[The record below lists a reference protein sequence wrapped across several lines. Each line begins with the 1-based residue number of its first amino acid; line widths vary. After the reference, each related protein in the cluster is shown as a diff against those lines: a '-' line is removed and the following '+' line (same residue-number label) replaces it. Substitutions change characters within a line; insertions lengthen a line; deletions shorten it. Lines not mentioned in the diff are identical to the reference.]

1 MIKKIPYGKQFID
14 NKDINLVKQSL
25 KGKYI
30 TTGNF
35 VNLFEKE
42 IKKKTGS
49 KFALSCVNGTAGLH
63 LALLSLKLKKNDVV
77 IMPAINFISSY
88 RVAELL
94 NLKIFL
100 ADVDPLSGQMTPAN
114 VESCIKKN
122 KIKKIKVIITMYLG
136 GYIENNLN
144 FFELKKK
151 YKCFLV
157 EDACHALGAKYKFK
171 NSYYSLG
178 SCKHSDIAVFSF
190 HPVKNITTGEGG
202 AILTNNNILAKRI
215 ALFRNHGMLKSKNYW
230 KYDIKDLGYNYRLSD
245 INCAL
250 GLSQLRKLDKFIKKR
265 KEIFLNYNKNFKKFN
280 QINLYNYSNKNNG
293 YHLYI
298 LSINYNKLKC
308 SKDSFIKKL
317 IKKGI
322 NVQFHYPPI
331 YSFSFYKDKYKG
343 IFRGSEQYYKN
354 SFSIPIYYSLSQSD
368 QKYIVRNIIKII
380 YENLKK

>member
-14 NKDINLVKQSL
+14 NSDISLVKQSL
-25 KGKYI
+25 RGKYI

-49 KFALSCVNGTAGLH
+49 KFALACVNGTAGLH
-63 LALLSLKLKKNDVV
+63 LALLSLNLKKDDAI
-77 IMPAINFISSY
+77 IMPSINFISSY

-94 NLKIFL
+94 NLKIYL
-100 ADVDPLSGQMTPAN
+100 ADVDPLSGQMTPSS

-122 KIKKIKVIITMYLG
+122 KIKKIKVIVTMYLG
-136 GYIENNLN
+136 GYIENHLE
-144 FFELKKK
+144 FFKLKKK

-157 EDACHALGAKYKFK
+157 EDACHALGAKYKFN

-178 SCKHSDIAVFSF
+178 SCRHSDIAVFSF

-202 AILTNNNILAKRI
+202 AILTNNRMLAKRI
-215 ALFRNHGMLKSKNYW
+215 ALFRNHGMVKNKNYW
-230 KYDIKDLGYNYRLSD
+230 KYDIKDLGFNYRLSD

-250 GLSQLRKLDKFIKKR
+250 GLSQLKKLDKFIKKR
-265 KEIFLNYNKNFKKFN
+265 KKIFLYYNNNFKKLN
-280 QINLYNYSNKNNG
+280 HIKLYNYSNKNNG

-298 LSINYNKLKC
+298 LTINYKKLKC
-308 SKDSFIKKL
+308 SKDDFIKKL

-331 YSFSFYKDKYKG
+331 YSFSFYKNKNRES
-343 IFRGSEQYYKN
+343 FEGSEQYYKN
-354 SFSIPIYYSLSQSD
+354 SFSIPVYYSLSQND
-368 QKYIVRNIIKII
+368 QKYIIRNIIDII
-380 YENLKK
+380 NKNSKK

>member
-1 MIKKIPYGKQFID
+1 
-14 NKDINLVKQSL
+14 
-25 KGKYI
+25 
-30 TTGNF
+30 
-35 VNLFEKE
+35 
-42 IKKKTGS
+42 
-49 KFALSCVNGTAGLH
+49 
-63 LALLSLKLKKNDVV
+63 
-77 IMPAINFISSY
+77 
-88 RVAELL
+88 
-94 NLKIFL
+94 
-100 ADVDPLSGQMTPAN
+100 
-114 VESCIKKN
+114 
-122 KIKKIKVIITMYLG
+122 
-136 GYIENNLN
+136 
-144 FFELKKK
+144 
-151 YKCFLV
+151 
-157 EDACHALGAKYKFK
+157 
-171 NSYYSLG
+171 
-178 SCKHSDIAVFSF
+178 
-190 HPVKNITTGEGG
+190 
-202 AILTNNNILAKRI
+202 
-215 ALFRNHGMLKSKNYW
+215 MLKSKNYW

-343 IFRGSEQYYKN
+343 IFRGSDQYYKN

>member
-136 GYIENNLN
+136 GYIENNLK

-215 ALFRNHGMLKSKNYW
+215 TLFRNHGMLKSKNYW

-343 IFRGSEQYYKN
+343 IFRGSDQYYKN